1 MDQLLDEFQDTAHLG
16 RVVLRLLI
24 AVVLGGIVGFER
36 LRDGKAAGMRTH
48 MLVSLGSALFTL
60 TAVEGG
66 MSMGDLSRIIQGVAA
81 GIGFL
86 GAGNILKLSEQ
97 HRVEGLA
104 SAASIW
110 LTAAAGVSVGAGWVW
125 PAVVG
130 IVFAWGIL
138 AGLRSIEH
146 RWRVS
151 EDVQPPERP
160 GTLGGPERR

>member
-1 MDQLLDEFQDTAHLG
+1 MDQLLNEFQDTAHLG

-24 AVVLGGIVGFER
+24 AAVLGGIVGFER
-36 LRDGKAAGMRTH
+36 LRDGRAAGLRTH

-66 MSMGDLSRIIQGVAA
+66 MSMADVSRIIQGVAA

-86 GAGNILKLSEQ
+86 GAGNILKSSEQ
-97 HRVEGLA
+97 HRVEGLT

-110 LTAAAGVSVGAGWVW
+110 LTAAAGVAVGAGWVW

-130 IVFAWGIL
+130 ILFAWAIL
-138 AGLRSIEH
+138 AGLRTVEH

-151 EDVQPPERP
+151 EDVQTPERHEAP
-160 GTLGGPERR
+160 GGPERR

>member
-1 MDQLLDEFQDTAHLG
+1 MESLLTEFHDTAHLG
-16 RVVLRLLI
+16 RVVLRLFI

-36 LRDGKAAGMRTH
+36 LRDGREAGLRTH

-66 MSMGDLSRIIQGVAA
+66 MSMSDLSRIIQGVAA

-97 HRVEGLA
+97 HRVEGLT

-110 LTAAAGVSVGAGWVW
+110 LTAAAGVAVGAGWVW
-125 PAVVG
+125 SAVVS
-130 IVFAWGIL
+130 VLFAWAIL
-138 AGLRSIEH
+138 AGLRTLDH
-146 RWRVS
+146 RWRAS
-151 EDVQPPERP
+151 QEPQPPDRP
-160 GTLGGPERR
+160 GQAGGGEPR